1 MSRNAF
7 KISILMAVLA
17 CRVAVSQ
24 APDPVSIDTRVN
36 PSRITIGDLVTYTVT
51 VTHDP
56 DVEIAMPGLG
66 ANLGGFEIRDY
77 KAHEP
82 VKTGGKIVTSTDY
95 ILSTFFTGEFIIP
108 PMAVAYRFPGDT
120 AVHVLS
126 TEKMKIMVESLKPS
140 EAGDIRDIKPPVEM
154 PRNWWYT
161 LRWPLAGTAVLAL
174 LLLVWWGYRRRKAGK
189 GLLPV
194 RETPARPPHEI
205 AFEQLR
211 ALRESGLLAEG
222 NVKEF
227 HIRLSDILRNYLE
240 GRYFIRALEMT
251 TEETLDQL
259 NSAAMNQEDFEST
272 ALVLERSDLVK
283 FAKHRPPDAVSI
295 ETLDIAQRIVEHTA
309 VIIEAPSPETGAPGT
324 EDSGDAETAGQ
335 PVSGRNAAEPAQAP
349 AEQEPDENKQP

>member
-1 MSRNAF
+1 MKRNAL
-7 KISILMAVLA
+7 KIIFMAVLA
-17 CRVAVSQ
+17 CGAAFSQ
-24 APDPVSIDTRVN
+24 AADPVSIDTRVN

-66 ANLGGFEIRDY
+66 ANLGRFEIRDY

-82 VKTGGKIVTSTDY
+82 VKAGGKIVTSTDY
-95 ILSTFFTGEFIIP
+95 IISTFFTGEFTIP
-108 PMAVAYRFPGDT
+108 PMAVAYKLPGDT
-120 AVHVLS
+120 AVHVIS
-126 TEKMKIMVESLKPS
+126 TEKMKITVESLKPS
-140 EAGDIRDIKPPVEM
+140 EAGDIRDIKPPVEI

-161 LRWPLAGTAVLAL
+161 LRWPLAGAAVLAL
-174 LLLVWWGYRRRKAGK
+174 FLLAWWGYRRRKAGK

-211 ALRESGLLAEG
+211 SLRESGLLAEG
-222 NVKEF
+222 DVKEF

-240 GRYFIRALEMT
+240 GRYFIQALEMT

-259 NSAAMNQEDFEST
+259 TGTAMDREDFEST

-283 FAKHRPPDAVSI
+283 FAKHRPEDSMSL
-295 ETLDIAQRIVEHTA
+295 ETLDIVQRVVEHTA
-309 VIIEAPSPETGAPGT
+309 VIIEAPMPETGVPGT
-324 EDSGDAETAGQ
+324 ETPAGADAAGQ
-335 PVSGRNAAEPAQAP
+335 PVAGRMSAEAEPVP
-349 AEQEPDENKQP
+349 AEQESDENPQQ

>member
-1 MSRNAF
+1 MKTAL
-7 KISILMAVLA
+7 KISVSLAVLA
-17 CRVAVSQ
+17 CLAAFPQ
-24 APDPVSIDTRVN
+24 ARDPVSLDTRVN

-77 KAHEP
+77 KVYDP
-82 VKTGGKIVTSTDY
+82 VETGGKIVTSTDY
-95 ILSTFFTGEFIIP
+95 IISTFFTGEFTIP
-108 PMAVAYRFPGDT
+108 PMAVAYKLPGDT
-120 AVHVLS
+120 TVHVIS
-126 TEKMKIMVESLKPS
+126 TEKMKITVESLKPS
-140 EAGDIRDIKPPVEM
+140 EAGDIRDIKPPVEI
-154 PRNWWYT
+154 PRKWWYT

-174 LLLVWWGYRRRKAGK
+174 FLLAWWGYRRRKAGK

-205 AFEQLR
+205 ALEQLR

-240 GRYFIRALEMT
+240 GRYFIQALEMT
-251 TEETLDQL
+251 TEEILDQL
-259 NSAAMNQEDFEST
+259 NGAAMDPADFEST

-283 FAKHRPPDAVSI
+283 FAKHRPGDAVSQ

-309 VIIEAPSPETGAPGT
+309 VVIEAPQPETGMPGEEAPGV
-324 EDSGDAETAGQ
+324 AEETVHPAAGQ
-335 PVSGRNAAEPAQAP
+335 TSAEAARVP
-349 AEQEPDENKQP
+349 AEQESDENPRK